1 MKAQAL
7 LLLITVA
14 SFTTGNAVQIN
25 EDISSEDAV
34 NYPIIHNSDDSKNDV
49 MSSNDFISSSS
60 SSSENHR
67 KNYTS
72 IDDEIDDLIKQNED
86 LKFNDNDLF
95 DIDEPK
101 EFNEDNDAQ
110 HELFDNENN
119 EYQEENIDDE
129 EDVENTNSRRLLATR
144 NRKHVFPVKMTVD
157 NEFDLYING
166 KKIGSGNHWTT
177 TYSFR
182 PSFSKVYTI
191 AVDGRDRGG
200 PAAFIGVFN
209 GRPTRAREW
218 KCKEYNGRLQRNWLS
233 PDYDDSR
240 WPSAHSYGR
249 NNQNTVWRRVSGRT
263 RHSIPS
269 NAEWIWTRNNN
280 NHNRVVCRR
289 TLIKSTK
296 FRVLKIRTGYNKI
309 NSYLASMRTE
319 IKNDIR
325 MSNRLDRKTRNKINN
340 YNSQVDNLENAITR
354 TEKQLENAKRLN
366 RKYVNDYNKNNR
378 HKNTLMASLRRQ
390 RSFISVEHAYIN
402 KMEREALS
410 LKRTSPHYKAIHRE
424 ITQMRNQMKKEIKD
438 VEAAYARALATYNSK
453 KSNLSR
459 KQRSNTTRIRN
470 LSRMISQYRTK
481 HKQVQKLVVRIYK
494 TKGINSYVLKAL
506 NNLNRASNTF
516 YSHVKDMSKRNMML
530 NYRAGYNQCVK
541 ETQRIKAFYRRAKCT
556 RK

>member
-1 MKAQAL
+1 MKVQAL
-7 LLLITVA
+7 LLLVTVA

-34 NYPIIHNSDDSKNDV
+34 NYPIIHNNDDSKNDA

-60 SSSENHR
+60 SSSSSSSTESHHR
-67 KNYTS
+67 KNYTN
-72 IDDEIDDLIKQNED
+72 IDEEIDDLIKQNEE
-86 LKFNDNDLF
+86 LKFNENDLF
-95 DIDEPK
+95 DIDETK
-101 EFNEDNDAQ
+101 EDNEVQENNDTQ

-119 EYQEENIDDE
+119 EDQEENIDDE
-129 EDVENTNSRRLLATR
+129 DDVENTNSRRLLATR
-144 NRKHVFPVKMTVD
+144 NRKRVFPVKMTVD

-166 KKIGSGNHWTT
+166 KKIGSGRHWTS

-218 KCKEYNGRLQRNWLS
+218 KCKEYRGRLPRSWLS
-233 PDYDDSR
+233 PNYDDSR
-240 WPSAHSYGR
+240 WPRARSYGR
-249 NNQNTVWRRVSGRT
+249 NNQNTIWRRVSRRS
-263 RHSIPS
+263 RHSIPG

-296 FRVLKIRTGYNKI
+296 FRVLKIRSGYNKI
-309 NSYLASMRTE
+309 NSYLSSMRRE

-354 TEKQLENAKRLN
+354 TQKQLENARRLN

-378 HKNTLMASLRRQ
+378 HKKTLMASLRRQ

-410 LKRTSPHYKAIHRE
+410 LKRTSPHYKAIR
-424 ITQMRNQMKKEIKD
+424 
-438 VEAAYARALATYNSK
+438 
-453 KSNLSR
+453 
-459 KQRSNTTRIRN
+459 
-470 LSRMISQYRTK
+470 
-481 HKQVQKLVVRIYK
+481 
-494 TKGINSYVLKAL
+494 
-506 NNLNRASNTF
+506 
-516 YSHVKDMSKRNMML
+516 
-530 NYRAGYNQCVK
+530 
-541 ETQRIKAFYRRAKCT
+541 
-556 RK
+556 